1 MSETQPQKKW
11 YQSKTLW
18 VNALAVVGIIV
29 ADALG
34 LSLTEALAPSQ
45 ALAAGSVEVALL
57 AVANIIL
64 RIFTDKRITFV
75 E

>member
-1 MSETQPQKKW
+1 MDETKKAW

-18 VNALAVVGIIV
+18 VNVLAVAGIIV

-57 AVANIIL
+57 AVVNIIL
-64 RIFTDKRITFV
+64 RIFTDKRITFI